1 MLKDYQNQTQERAKS
16 TLPPLPLSA
25 EQTAELILLIKNPG
39 AADVNELLDM
49 LINRVPAGVDQA
61 AFVKAAFL
69 NDIALEKTSSSY
81 ISSTKAIELLGTMLG
96 GYNVQALV
104 DLLKTDKAEAA
115 VKALSKITL
124 IFDAFYDVEE
134 LHLAGNKYAT
144 QLIQSWADAEWFIS
158 KKGSPKSIEAIVFR
172 AEGEIN
178 TDDLSPAQEA
188 WSRADILCTQSQ
200 CYKIKCQKPSIL
212 SANLKTKTCH

>member
-69 NDIALEKTSSSY
+69 NDIALEKTSSSFL
-81 ISSTKAIELLGTMLG
+81 SSTKAIELLGTMLG

-124 IFDAFYDVEE
+124 IFENTLTKISRFILQQIKVEQ
-134 LHLAGNKYAT
+134 K
-144 QLIQSWADAEWFIS
+144 F
-158 KKGSPKSIEAIVFR
+158 PFV
-172 AEGEIN
+172 
-178 TDDLSPAQEA
+178 
-188 WSRADILCTQSQ
+188 
-200 CYKIKCQKPSIL
+200 KI
-212 SANLKTKTCH
+212 

>member
-81 ISSTKAIELLGTMLG
+81 ISSTKAI
-96 GYNVQALV
+96 
-104 DLLKTDKAEAA
+104 
-115 VKALSKITL
+115 
-124 IFDAFYDVEE
+124 
-134 LHLAGNKYAT
+134 
-144 QLIQSWADAEWFIS
+144 
-158 KKGSPKSIEAIVFR
+158 
-172 AEGEIN
+172 
-178 TDDLSPAQEA
+178 
-188 WSRADILCTQSQ
+188 
-200 CYKIKCQKPSIL
+200 
-212 SANLKTKTCH
+212 

>member
-69 NDIALEKTSSSY
+69 NDIALEKTSSSFL
-81 ISSTKAIELLGTMLG
+81 SSTKAIELLGTMLG

-144 QLIQSWADAEWFIS
+144 QLIQSWANAEWFIS
-158 KKGSPKSIEAIVFR
+158 KKSSPKSIEAIVFR

-188 WSRADILCTQSQ
+188 YPAPLL
-200 CYKIKCQKPSIL
+200 PF
-212 SANLKTKTCH
+212 